1 MHFPCFGGHTSH
13 ISLSILY
20 RCVSYMKALCS
31 LPCSRPIAYTTYS
44 PKYQNTSI
52 PNPISHTP
60 PGSNFQRQPI
70 SCSPVWLLKTMHRIC
85 SSRMNISNVCFFPV
99 LVQMLGTLR
108 KISSCNRKCLE
119 DLTQGTLSSLVKFY
133 EVLAFYFKTMIS
145 ICYPSTP
152 RHLHAL
158 SIMASLRTLSCC
170 WMAPMVEPLVL
181 YRNSCPKCTAWH
193 PMWHLKRSKTWK
205 NCLTAPAGVAA
216 LRTWDCTQSLGYFY
230 LLLAV
235 SLQLHCN

>member
-1 MHFPCFGGHTSH
+1 MHFPSFGGHTSY
-13 ISLSILY
+13 ISFSFFFYIVQMCIIHEGAMFTTLFSLNSLYDLQPKVLEHQHSKSHLS
-20 RCVSYMKALCS
+20 
-31 LPCSRPIAYTTYS
+31 
-44 PKYQNTSI
+44 
-52 PNPISHTP
+52 H
-60 PGSNFQRQPI
+60 
-70 SCSPVWLLKTMHRIC
+70 
-85 SSRMNISNVCFFPV
+85 SSRQQLPAIANQLLTCIAVENDASKRMNASNVCFFPV

-119 DLTQGTLSSLVKFY
+119 DLTLGTLSSLVKFY

-193 PMWHLKRSKTWK
+193 PMWHLKRSKTWE